1 MSASTFHRT
10 LLMTAVAAALGFG
23 AAPVPASAQDGEQRT
38 ERRGAR
44 DSFQQ
49 RSQPRKRSEA
59 AETRQEVVQEYP
71 DATRQDP
78 GLRTSARVGAQINKV
93 SEAQQA
99 GDLAAA
105 EAAAKPILENDKANA
120 YERAL
125 TMRLLAD
132 VLLDTDTTRAADY
145 MRQAIE
151 LGGLSN
157 NDHYNTM
164 LGLAQLQLQEE
175 DYAAALATLDR
186 VVSETKSD
194 KPELQVQRGN
204 ALYRLERYDDAI
216 AALEPVI
223 KANAD
228 ARPDWIQLLMAS
240 YADAGRAGD
249 AKVLAEQVAAK
260 SPGDKRAQL
269 NLANIYLQADDNQN
283 AIAVYERLR
292 QAGELDEERDY
303 SNLAALYLNSDNGET
318 KAISVLTEGLDKGLL
333 KGDHR
338 TYTSLAQAYY
348 FSDQYDKAIEFYG
361 KAAPLDDDGSTFLNL
376 AKVLANEGRSAESK
390 AAAQKALD
398 KGLSNPEEA
407 RKLLAR

>member
-23 AAPVPASAQDGEQRT
+23 AAPLPASAQDGEQRS
-38 ERRGAR
+38 ERRSAR
-44 DSFQQ
+44 DSFQRGQ
-49 RSQPRKRSEA
+49 SPRKRSEEPASQEVA
-59 AETRQEVVQEYP
+59 AEYP
-71 DATRQDP
+71 NATRNEP

-99 GDLAAA
+99 GDAAAA
-105 EAAAKPILENDKANA
+105 EAAAAVILENERANA

-132 VLLDTDTTRAADY
+132 VVMDADPARAADY

-151 LGGLSN
+151 LDGLNN

-175 DYAAALATLDR
+175 DYTAALATLDR
-186 VVSETKSD
+186 IVSETKSD
-194 KPELQVQRGN
+194 RPELQVQRGN
-204 ALYRLERYDDAI
+204 ALYRLERYDEAI

-223 KANAD
+223 KGNPD
-228 ARPDWIQLLMAS
+228 ARADWIQLLMAS
-240 YADAGRAGD
+240 YADADRAGD

-269 NLANIYLQADDNQN
+269 NLANIYLQADDYPN

-292 QAGELDEERDY
+292 QAGELTDERDY
-303 SNLAALYLNSDNGET
+303 SNLAALYLNSDDGEA
-318 KAISVLTEGLDKGLL
+318 KAIAVLTDGLDKGLL
-333 KGDHR
+333 KGDYR
-338 TYTSLAQAYY
+338 TYSSLAQAYY

-361 KAAPLDDDGSTFLNL
+361 KAAPLDDDGGTWLNL